1 VAQSSME
8 DLAYKIQA
16 DFIKALSH
24 PVRLQIIE
32 FLRKGE
38 RNVGMIV
45 KALEVQQ
52 SSLSRHLTIL
62 RESGILSARQQGL
75 LIYYRIDDEEIFRV
89 LKPVRVFLCKRLK
102 KTEGALRSLEKE

>member
-1 VAQSSME
+1 ME

-16 DFIKALSH
+16 DFIRALAH

-32 FLRKGE
+32 FLKKGE
-38 RNVGMIV
+38 QNVGSIV
-45 KALEVQQ
+45 KALGVQQ

-62 RESGILSARQQGL
+62 KDSGILKARQQGL
-75 LIYYRIDDEEIFRV
+75 LIYYSIEDHDIFKV

-102 KTEGALRSLEKE
+102 KTEGALRSLEKD

>member
-1 VAQSSME
+1 ME

-16 DFIKALSH
+16 DFIRALAH

-32 FLRKGE
+32 FLKNGE
-38 RNVGMIV
+38 QNVGSIV
-45 KALEVQQ
+45 KALGVQQ

-62 RESGILSARQQGL
+62 KDSGILKARQQGL
-75 LIYYRIDDEEIFRV
+75 LIYYSIEDHDIFKV

-102 KTEGALRSLEKE
+102 KTEGALRSLEKD